1 MGIRQSVGK
10 NKKSKRPAA
19 AATVKREETVR
30 KSSRARPRVHAR
42 RETG

>member
-19 AATVKREETVR
+19 ATAVNRAATLR
-30 KSSRARPRVHAR
+30 KTSSARKPRTR
-42 RETG
+42 

>member
-19 AATVKREETVR
+19 KAGTQREETMR
-30 KSSRARPRVHAR
+30 KAARARPRTKTR
-42 RETG
+42 